1 MSADQLWLKMLE
13 TSEAVAESNRAAVE
27 RSAQALDQ
35 SASQLAAAVVALEA
49 ARVALAAHT
58 DKLEALVSLRLEFDQ
73 LKGKVQALEDESKA
87 GQVGKGDLMWRVAVG
102 LLGVI
107 GAAIAGALI
116 TMLIKGG
123 AS

>member
-13 TSEAVAESNRAAVE
+13 TSGAVAESNRAAVE

-102 LLGVI
+102 LFGVI

>member
-1 MSADQLWLKMLE
+1 MLE

-35 SASQLAAAVVALEA
+35 SASQLAAAVTALEA
-49 ARVALAAHT
+49 ARVSLAAHT

-73 LKGKVQALEDESKA
+73 LKAAVKSLEDQSKA
-87 GQVGKGDLMWRVAVG
+87 GQVGKSDLMWRVAVG
-102 LLGVI
+102 LFGII

-116 TMLIKGG
+116 TILIKGG
-123 AS
+123 S